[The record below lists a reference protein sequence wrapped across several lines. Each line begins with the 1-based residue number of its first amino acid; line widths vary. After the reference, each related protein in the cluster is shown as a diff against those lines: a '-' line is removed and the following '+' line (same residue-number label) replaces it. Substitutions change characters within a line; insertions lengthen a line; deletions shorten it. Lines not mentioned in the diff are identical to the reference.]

1 MLDADERAFFRHL
14 ASPAKIQDYLNTL
27 SQNHEHTGHTLRS
40 PRTIIRSGNAHCIE
54 GALLAAAVLWYHGEP
69 PLLLDL
75 QSAHRDE
82 DHVVALFRRFGHWGA
97 ISKTNHAVLR
107 YREPVYETIHE
118 LVLSYFHEYF
128 LQNGAKTLRNY
139 SDPYDLSKHEDPAWL
154 TAPGNLWYLARHLN
168 DQPHYS
174 VVSRAMI
181 ASFRKADPIELRAG
195 KLVEWKAPAKST
207 SG

>member
-1 MLDADERAFFRHL
+1 MLDADERMLFRRL

-27 SQNHEHTGHTLRS
+27 KQNHEHEGNTLRS
-40 PRTIIRSGNAHCIE
+40 PRTVIRTGHAHCIE
-54 GALLAAAVLWYHGEP
+54 GALLAAATLWYHGEP

-82 DHVVALFRRFGHWGA
+82 DHVVAIFRRFGHWGA

-107 YREPVYETIHE
+107 YREPVYESIHE
-118 LVLSYFHEYF
+118 LVMSYFHEYF

-139 SDPYDLSKHEDPAWL
+139 CDPYDLSKHEDSAWL
-154 TAPGNLWYLARHLN
+154 TAEGNLWHLARHLN
-168 DQPHYS
+168 EQPHYS

-181 ASFRKADPIELRAG
+181 SSFRKADSIEMRAG
-195 KLVEWKAPAKST
+195 KLVEWKSPKKST